1 MKMYNLVLIFAVC
14 CLLGVTAG
22 ISNAQT
28 IGSFGVNCDSSYA
41 TPIQCGYFTEGHQD
55 GANDARSN
63 QDGDYKRY
71 KKKYDN
77 QYESAYR
84 AGYERGY
91 ATIRPNGNWND
102 KQEDAYDL
110 GYRLG
115 DDDHDRGISRLPARY
130 EGRYDNAYAVHYRN
144 GYFDGYDQRPK
155 NYVIDRG
162 NAQLP
167 GNPNFP
173 AGNNFPPVNN
183 NNVIASRTGRM
194 IWNGRVDQRVNI
206 VIQGNTLRTQTLA
219 GTNLGDGTQTISGAI
234 PRREA
239 SVSVRKLEGRGSVTV
254 LQPPSRVNNYTTI
267 IQVFDGNGGADN
279 YRFEVTWESTNTFE
293 TYSTGKLRWK
303 GRVDQS
309 VNIRISG
316 DDVREDVLSGQPLGN
331 VTQNLDGYLANR
343 DGRVTLRKLEGRGTV
358 SILEQPS
365 RLNNYTAVIRIFDP
379 KSSDDEYEI
388 EVTW

>member
-1 MKMYNLVLIFAVC
+1 MKMKNLLMTFALL
-14 CLLGVTAG
+14 CLFGLTAE

-28 IGSFGVNCDSSYA
+28 IGSFGINCEGTYTS
-41 TPIQCGYFTEGHQD
+41 PIQCGYFTEGYQD
-55 GANDARSN
+55 GVNDARSN
-63 QDGDYKRY
+63 QDNDYKTY

-77 QYESAYR
+77 QYEFAYR

-102 KQEDAYDL
+102 KQEAAYDL

-115 DDDHDRGISRLPARY
+115 DDDYDRRISRLPARY
-130 EGRYDNAYAVHYRN
+130 EGRYDNANAVHYRN

-155 NYVIDRG
+155 NYIIDRG
-162 NAQLP
+162 SGQIP

-173 AGNNFPPVNN
+173 GGTNFPVNN
-183 NNVIASRTGRM
+183 NSVIGSRTATM
-194 IWNGRVDQRVNI
+194 VWNGRVDQRVNV
-206 VIQGNTLRTQTLA
+206 VIQGNTVRTQTLA
-219 GTNLGDGTQTISGAI
+219 GTNLGEGIQTLNGAI

-239 SVSVRKLEGRGSVTV
+239 AVSVKKIDGRGSVVV
-254 LQPPSRVNNYTTI
+254 LQQPSRVNNYTTI
-267 IQVFDGNGGADN
+267 VQVFDGNGGADN
-279 YRFEVTWESTNTFE
+279 YRIEVTWESTNTFE

-316 DDVREDVLSGQPLGN
+316 DDVREDVLSGQPLRN

-343 DGRVTLRKLEGRGTV
+343 DGRVTLRKLNGRGTV

-365 RLNNYTAVIRIFDP
+365 RLNNYVAVIRIFDP
-379 KSSDDEYEI
+379 KSGDDEYEI

>member
-1 MKMYNLVLIFAVC
+1 MKNLLMMFALCGVV
-14 CLLGVTAG
+14 GVTADYAK
-22 ISNAQT
+22 AQT
-28 IGSFGVNCDSSYA
+28 IGSFGINCDSTYS
-41 TPIQCGYFTEGHQD
+41 TPIQCGYFTEGYQD
-55 GANDARSN
+55 GVNDARSN
-63 QDGDYKRY
+63 QDHDYKRY
-71 KKKYDN
+71 KRKYDN

-91 ATIRPNGNWND
+91 ATIRPNGSWND

-130 EGRYDNAYAVHYRN
+130 EGRYDREYEVHYRN

-162 NAQLP
+162 NGGFP

-173 AGNNFPPVNN
+173 GRNNIPVNN
-183 NNVIASRTGRM
+183 NSVVGLRTSTM
-194 IWNGRVDQRVNI
+194 VWSGRVDQRVNI
-206 VIQGNTLRTQTLA
+206 VIQGNTVRTQTLA
-219 GTNLGDGTQTISGAI
+219 GTNLGEGTETMSGSI

-239 SVSVRKLEGRGSVTV
+239 SVSVRKLDGRGSVTV
-254 LQPPSRVNNYTTI
+254 IQQPSRVNNYTTI
-267 IQVFDGNGGADN
+267 VQVFDGNGGADN
-279 YRFEVTWESTNTFE
+279 YRFEVTWQSTNTFE

-303 GRVDQS
+303 GRVDQT

-316 DDVREDVLSGQPLGN
+316 DEIREDVLSGQPLRN
-331 VTQNLDGYLANR
+331 VSQNLDGYLANR
-343 DGRVTLRKLEGRGTV
+343 DGRVTLRKIEGRGTV

-365 RLNNYTAVIRIFDP
+365 RLNGYTAVIRIFDP
-379 KSSDDEYEI
+379 KSGDDEYEI
-388 EVTW
+388 EVSW